1 MTCALKLG
9 LVLSGHSSLIQCAV
23 SFLGLRR
30 HPLPVP
36 LNSAQRLTW
45 RDSQP
50 RYVERERKREIRCW
64 QAGEAQHL
72 PTESVS
78 TQPCGG
84 AGVSGRWGEGTL
96 WGQSFCKRGS
106 LSHYQQ
112 SGAKTGPLRSSHREV
127 AKAPFFHGF
136 VVLDFQIILI
146 FRNCGLFCVQM
157 YFSELR
163 VDTWNH

>member
-1 MTCALKLG
+1 M
-9 LVLSGHSSLIQCAV
+9 
-23 SFLGLRR
+23 
-30 HPLPVP
+30 
-36 LNSAQRLTW
+36 
-45 RDSQP
+45 
-50 RYVERERKREIRCW
+50 RCW

-112 SGAKTGPLRSSHREV
+112 SGAKTGPVRSSRREV
-127 AKAPFFHGF
+127 AKAPFFHEF
-136 VVLDFQIILI
+136 VVLDFRIILI
-146 FRNCGLFCVQM
+146 FRNCGLFLGANAL
-157 YFSELR
+157 F
-163 VDTWNH
+163 

>member
-1 MTCALKLG
+1 MWRERGRGKLG
-9 LVLSGHSSLIQCAV
+9 AGRLGKRSICPLSQSALSPVAGREWGVDGVRAHCGASLFA
-23 SFLGLRR
+23 
-30 HPLPVP
+30 
-36 LNSAQRLTW
+36 
-45 RDSQP
+45 
-50 RYVERERKREIRCW
+50 RER
-64 QAGEAQHL
+64 
-72 PTESVS
+72 
-78 TQPCGG
+78 
-84 AGVSGRWGEGTL
+84 
-96 WGQSFCKRGS
+96 S

-112 SGAKTGPLRSSHREV
+112 SGAKTGPVRSSHREV